1 MSVGRSL
8 FAATLAAM
16 FALTV
21 SPASS
26 QTLRYANQGDLKS
39 LDPYSLNE
47 STTHAHLGHV
57 YQGLTAR
64 DKDLK
69 IIPALAESWETPE
82 PTRWRFHLRKGV
94 KFHNG
99 DPFTADDVVFS
110 AQRVRAV
117 GSNLLSRVDP
127 DVKVIKVDD
136 HTVDFVL

>member
-1 MSVGRSL
+1 MSVGRTL
-8 FAATLAAM
+8 FAATLAGM
-16 FALTV
+16 LALTM

-69 IIPALAESWETPE
+69 IIPALAESWETPGAD
-82 PTRWRFHLRKGV
+82 PVALPFAKGRKI
-94 KFHNG
+94 
-99 DPFTADDVVFS
+99 P
-110 AQRVRAV
+110 QRRPLHRRRRAV
-117 GSNLLSRVDP
+117 LRRSCPKQKLEHADP
-127 DVKVIKVDD
+127 PGA
-136 HTVDFVL
+136 